1 MDKKRLGNIAFI
13 AALILGASSCVEKDV
28 YQSSQEKKSL
38 ITLIF
43 LQFKKIST
51 WKSVIPTAV

>member
-28 YQSSQEKKSL
+28 YQSSQEKK
-38 ITLIF
+38 
-43 LQFKKIST
+43 
-51 WKSVIPTAV
+51 